1 MSIHADEDLPKRR
14 GRIPHA
20 DWPLIV
26 DRYKSGA
33 TLSAI
38 AREYDC
44 TPSAISYIL
53 RKAESAGAEPEIEL
67 IVPNSSTRSSAD
79 REPEPVDEIEAR
91 LRSASTACVGAYRAW
106 RQPAIED
113 AHRGLADAVHE
124 LRKVVARIEI
134 ELAASRRDEH
144 ALQPIPLPL
153 HRAAQRAGAAS

>member
-1 MSIHADEDLPKRR
+1 VSIYADEDLRKRR

-26 DRYKSGA
+26 DRYKGGE

-53 RKAESAGAEPEIEL
+53 RKAEAADAEPELESYK
-67 IVPNSSTRSSAD
+67 PNGPGRPDTSV
-79 REPEPVDEIEAR
+79 EPEPMDEIEAR
-91 LRSASTACVGAYRAW
+91 LRSTSSACVEAYRAW
-106 RQPAIED
+106 RRPAAED
-113 AHRGLADAVHE
+113 TRRGLADAVHE

-153 HRAAQRAGAAS
+153 HRAAQRAIPPG

>member
-1 MSIHADEDLPKRR
+1 MSIYADLPKRR

-26 DRYKSGA
+26 DRYKGGE

-53 RKAESAGAEPEIEL
+53 RKAELA
-67 IVPNSSTRSSAD
+67 SAD
-79 REPEPVDEIEAR
+79 PEVEHGAPNESARPSASREPEPVDEIEAR

-106 RQPAIED
+106 RQPESED
-113 AHRGLADAVHE
+113 APRGLADAVHE

-153 HRAAQRAGAAS
+153 HRAAQRATPAG